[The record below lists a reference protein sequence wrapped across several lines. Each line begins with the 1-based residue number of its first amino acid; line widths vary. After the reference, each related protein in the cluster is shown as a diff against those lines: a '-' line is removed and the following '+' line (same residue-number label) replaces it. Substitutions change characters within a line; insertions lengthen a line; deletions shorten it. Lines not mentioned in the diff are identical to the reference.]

1 MKRGLD
7 GEKVDN
13 HWTSFSKLHQ
23 LYFGFWRKG
32 VCQRQ
37 ERKVFCALPCAETAA
52 WVTAEEKQGLWSF
65 PAASQH
71 GSVCKEY
78 TSNSGDTGDT
88 GSIPGLGRCPGG
100 GNGNPLQY
108 SCLENS
114 MDRRVWRATVHGV
127 VQSQTRQSTQH
138 TQPLSP
144 NSGFRI

>member
-13 HWTSFSKLHQ
+13 SWTSFSKLLQ

-37 ERKVFCALPCAETAA
+37 GTKVFCAFPCAEMAA
-52 WVTAEEKQGLWSF
+52 WVTAEGKQGLWAF
-65 PAASQH
+65 LAASQH
-71 GSVCKEY
+71 DSVCKEY
-78 TSNSGDTGDT
+78 TCNSGDS

-100 GNGNPLQY
+100 GNGNPRQY

-114 MDRRVWRATVHGV
+114 MDRGAWRATDHGV
-127 VQSQTRQSTQH
+127 VKSQPWLSTRH
-138 TQPLSP
+138 TQPLRP